1 MNLARMKVALGS
13 SRNVVQSLTGR
24 VVEGERDQVRK
35 VAGYE
40 KSNLP
45 RSEAVVSHSPFV
57 R

>member
-1 MNLARMKVALGS
+1 MSLARMKVALGS
-13 SRNVVQSLTGR
+13 SRNVVQSLTSR

-35 VAGYE
+35 VAGDE
-40 KSNLP
+40 KSNLA

>member
-13 SRNVVQSLTGR
+13 SRNVVQSLTSR

-35 VAGYE
+35 VAGDE
-40 KSNLP
+40 KSNLA